1 MKGLLGVI
9 QPPGVE
15 AFGELATPAI
25 WGTIIAFAIIASA
38 ESLFSAAAVDRLHD
52 GPRTEYNKEMIAPQW
67 WPPRWWGAPRRTAG
81 RCCPR
86 YAARTARRGG
96 RP

>member
-9 QPPGVE
+9 QPPGAE

-25 WGTIIAFAIIASA
+25 WGTIIAFALIASA

-52 GPRTEYNKEMIAPQW
+52 GPRTEYNKEMIAQGAGTYPDGFRYRGIVRTPDDRAPEQW
-67 WPPRWWGAPRRTAG
+67 IRQFLI
-81 RCCPR
+81 
-86 YAARTARRGG
+86 
-96 RP
+96 